1 MSFIICPIC
10 SSQCL
15 LKTNGRH
22 LWSSKVKKYLYIDW
36 YNYECVSCME
46 SFTTTELD
54 TKSYNNI
61 ESVEKR
67 EIRKIKISK
76 INERTL

>member
-1 MSFIICPIC
+1 
-10 SSQCL
+10 
-15 LKTNGRH
+15 
-22 LWSSKVKKYLYIDW
+22 
-36 YNYECVSCME
+36 ME